1 MNHNAT
7 GRGLALVAGTLATAG
22 ALAILM
28 QDAIRTNVWGLEHGL
43 IPVLIAVQI
52 LTAHS
57 VVNALRSRC
66 WGSALGFALVATVA
80 TWGVLYTSVGK
91 QSTVAAQNT
100 AAAEDV
106 NGRRTTLTKRLTA
119 NQEMLDGA
127 RVKMAKE
134 CASGRGSRCKGIE
147 ATVKVYE
154 DAVAGNTA
162 ALAKIGPAKPVAPNA
177 DKMAELLAIITG
189 ATQAKIKHVL
199 LLIEPFTYATI
210 FELAALVSFGF
221 AFGSAYRR
229 ANRRRDSEQS
239 SFSVP
244 NARQFH
250 NVVALYGS
258 DQPKDGSAVAEPKP
272 NRSPNGPKF
281 GKLSKAEAE
290 QYVVTELAFGR
301 TIPSQDALAAHCG
314 RAKSTIS
321 DWLREWERSGI
332 IPARMVRGRCKVV
345 ERCGAKKNV
354 KGILSVQ
361 PSDI

>member
-1 MNHNAT
+1 MTSNAT
-7 GRGLALVAGTLATAG
+7 GRGLALVAGALATGG
-22 ALAILM
+22 ALAILL
-28 QDAIRTNVWGLEHGL
+28 QDALRTNVWQLEHGL
-43 IPVLIAVQI
+43 IPVLMAVQI

-57 VVNALRSRC
+57 VVNALRSHC
-66 WGSALGFALVATVA
+66 WGSALGFAIVAAVA
-80 TWGVLYTSVGK
+80 TWGVLYTSIGK
-91 QSTVAAQNT
+91 QSTVAAET
-100 AAAEDV
+100 IAAAEDV
-106 NGRRTTLTKRLTA
+106 NGRRTTLTKRLAA

-127 RVKMAKE
+127 RLKMAKE
-134 CASGRGSRCKGIE
+134 CATGRGRRCKGIE

-177 DKMAELLAIITG
+177 DKMAELLALITG

-221 AFGSAYRR
+221 AFGSAHRR
-229 ANRRRDSEQS
+229 PIARRDSEQS

-250 NVVALYGS
+250 NVVALFGS
-258 DQPKDGSAVAEPKP
+258 DEPKDGGAPAEPKP
-272 NRSPNGPKF
+272 NRSPNRPSS
-281 GKLSKAEAE
+281 GKLSKAEVE

-301 TIPSQDALAAHCG
+301 TIPSQDALARHCD

-321 DWLREWERSGI
+321 DWLSDWERSGI
-332 IPARMVRGRCKVV
+332 IPARTVRGRCKVV
-345 ERCGAKKNV
+345 TPG
-354 KGILSVQ
+354 
-361 PSDI
+361 